1 MNKNFWNVNNMVR
14 IAMVATLYVVLTLS
28 FAPISYAGFQFRISE
43 ILVLLCFYD
52 PMYCIALIL
61 GCFISNLFAPGVM
74 IFDLIFGTLH
84 TAVSVYCISKC
95 KKNLAFASLFPTI
108 FSFIVGIGISLAY
121 SLPYFLST
129 AQVMLGEIVV
139 VLGLGYP
146 LFKTLEK
153 NKGFMKA
160 IDLKKTSSDSFIS
173 SLGYVSIILL
183 VVLFLLTFTLPLKDG
198 VVLFEISLE
207 NPYIFT
213 VLGILILSIFIN
225 IFSKVNGIKK
235 FKFVVDILG
244 VIAFVVCSVI
254 ANIFSLNSVIY
265 LIVMIMN
272 VLTSLLNLNN

>member
-108 FSFIVGIGISLAY
+108 FSFIVGIGISLSY

-153 NKGFMKA
+153 NKGFMKV
-160 IDLKKTSSDSFIS
+160 IDFKKISQDSFIT

-183 VVLFLLTFTLPLKDG
+183 VILILLTFTLPLKEG
-198 VVLFEISLE
+198 VVLFELSLE
-207 NPYIFT
+207 YPYIFV
-213 VLGILILSIFIN
+213 VLGLEILSIFTN
-225 IFSKVNGIKK
+225 LFTKVKIANKVKLVID
-235 FKFVVDILG
+235 VLG
-244 VIAFVVCSVI
+244 VVAFIIISI
-254 ANIFSLNSVIY
+254 ILPIFSLNSMIY
-265 LIVMIMN
+265 LVVMIMN

>member
-1 MNKNFWNVNNMVR
+1 MKKSLWNANNMVR

-43 ILVLLCFYD
+43 VLVLMCFYD

-84 TAVSVYCISKC
+84 TAVSVFFISKC
-95 KKNLAFASLFPTI
+95 KKNLALASLFPAI
-108 FSFIVGIGISLAY
+108 FSFIVGIGITLAY

-160 IDLKKTSSDSFIS
+160 IDFKKTSSDSFIS

-183 VVLFLLTFTLPLKDG
+183 VVLVLLTFTLPLKDG
-198 VVLFEISLE
+198 IILFELSLE
-207 NPYIFT
+207 YPYIFV
-213 VLGILILSIFIN
+213 VLGLEILSIFIN
-225 IFSKVNGIKK
+225 LFTKIKVMNKV
-235 FKFVVDILG
+235 KFVLDIFG
-244 VIAFVVCSVI
+244 VVAFIVISIVVP
-254 ANIFSLNSVIY
+254 IFSLNSVIY
-265 LIVMIMN
+265 LVVMIMN

>member
-108 FSFIVGIGISLAY
+108 FSFIVGIGISLSY

-183 VVLFLLTFTLPLKDG
+183 VVLVLLTFTLPLKDG

-213 VLGILILSIFIN
+213 VLGLLILSIFIN
-225 IFSKVNGIKK
+225 VFSKVNGIKK
-235 FKFVVDILG
+235 VKFVVDILG

>member
-43 ILVLLCFYD
+43 VLVLMCFYD
-52 PMYCIALIL
+52 SMYCVALIL
-61 GCFISNLFAPGVM
+61 GCFISNLFAPGVV
-74 IFDLIFGTLH
+74 IFDLIFGTIH
-84 TAVSVYCISKC
+84 TAVSVICISKC
-95 KKNLAFASLFPTI
+95 KKNLALASLFPAI
-108 FSFIVGIGISLAY
+108 FSFIVGIGITLAY
-121 SLPYFLST
+121 SLPYLLST

-160 IDLKKTSSDSFIS
+160 IDFKKISQDSFIT

-183 VVLFLLTFTLPLKDG
+183 VILILLTFTLPLKEG
-198 VVLFEISLE
+198 VVLFELSLE
-207 NPYIFT
+207 YPYIFV
-213 VLGILILSIFIN
+213 VLGLEILSIFTN
-225 IFSKVNGIKK
+225 LFTRVK
-235 FKFVVDILG
+235 
-244 VIAFVVCSVI
+244 I
-254 ANIFSLNSVIY
+254 ANKVKLVIDVLSVVAFIIISIILPVFSLNSMIY
-265 LIVMIMN
+265 LVVMIMN